1 MNNIEPKYVTFEQAK
16 WLKEIGFDENC
27 KNVVENN
34 EFFIHNGFDTKNS
47 EIIQSACTIPEQW
60 QVIEWLRVNFGI
72 WVVVNLDSVHLK
84 GIMYFANIVK
94 FGKHHKS
101 EYKTIFYNTP
111 QEAYSTA
118 FDYIKNEELCA
129 NYVIHQK

>member
-47 EIIQSACTIPEQW
+47 EIIPSACTIPEQW
-60 QVIEWLRVNFGI
+60 QVVEWLRVNHGI
-72 WVVVNLDSVHLK
+72 WVESLHRGDMGDFIFKVVELNENNWK
-84 GIMYFANIVK
+84 
-94 FGKHHKS
+94 KHPHYIHNEGFNS
-101 EYKTIFYNTP
+101 P
-111 QEAYSTA
+111 QEAYSAA
-118 FDYIKNEELCA
+118 FDYIKENNL
-129 NYVIHQK
+129 I

>member
-47 EIIQSACTIPEQW
+47 EIIPSACIIPEQW
-60 QVIEWLRVNFGI
+60 QVVEWLRIYHGI
-72 WVVVNLDSVHLK
+72 WVEVRC
-84 GIMYFANIVK
+84 F
-94 FGKHHKS
+94 KS
-101 EYKTIFYNTP
+101 GNCGFSIWLIKEDYYEIERVEYRSP
-111 QEAYSTA
+111 QEAYSAA
-118 FDYIKNEELCA
+118 FDYIKEN
-129 NYVIHQK
+129 K